1 MDGWENQTSSQ
12 IHGPY
17 PIPMDV
23 TLIHMGVGSA
33 ERHGVTF
40 HPNSG
45 LIPLSAIGNSIN
57 PFRKLVSLPSSKH
70 TPLYQIIEFRAI

>member
-1 MDGWENQTSSQ
+1 MGKPN

-40 HPNSG
+40 HSNSG

-57 PFRKLVSLPSSKH
+57 PFRKLVSLSLPPNIH
-70 TPLYQIIEFRAI
+70 HCTREEVPDN